1 MFVLIIENIPIM
13 NLHKRWA
20 NIRFASTY
28 NPTVLMEQYGEVIS
42 MRFLVTAKAFDTI
55 TREDEVLRIRQVF
68 GEKVRQ
74 ICTSGNMI
82 EGGVFVDARGC
93 FFLLDVD
100 TATKLYE
107 LLSPLHDFCKIEIH
121 PIDTFEFLEK
131 LFKKLTPK

>member
-1 MFVLIIENIPIM
+1 
-13 NLHKRWA
+13 
-20 NIRFASTY
+20 
-28 NPTVLMEQYGEVIS
+28 

-68 GEKVRQ
+68 GEKVQQ
-74 ICTSGNMI
+74 ICTSNNMI

-121 PIDTFEFLEK
+121 PVDTFEFLEK
-131 LFKKLTPK
+131 LFKKLAPK